1 MINGPGDVGS
11 DILKGVQNLD
21 TGVGAIVMLKFEDF
35 TLPHIFQVDSTGVQ
49 AHFAD
54 SRWTPGAF
62 YFGGSPAKFMC
73 IIHLEFT

>member
-1 MINGPGDVGS
+1 MTTLYVAAKSGHD
-11 DILKGVQNLD
+11 Q
-21 TGVGAIVMLKFEDF
+21 MLEDF
-35 TLPHIFQVDSTGVQ
+35 TLPHIFQVDSTGLQ

-62 YFGGSPAKFMC
+62 YFGGSPTKFMC